1 MPELAIKGNKEMA
14 AVAATKTNLSA
25 EFGNAVLGAA
35 SLQSFSHSQKGDRP
49 LGYDLDSRL
58 LDVSFL

>member
-1 MPELAIKGNKEMA
+1 MA

-25 EFGNAVLGAA
+25 EFGIAVLGAA